1 MGVARG
7 GGGLATVI
15 AVAGSQLAGLRGLLK
30 WAETQSWQAIQQDNP
45 DIITAMDALA
55 ELDRLTLDP
64 EVKAQLSTLMGS
76 LTEALQQANGQLAA
90 KAAEIVAK
98 DAKIAALTH
107 ELAYYKRIR
116 FGQKTEALAGL
127 QRDLFREDV
136 ETDLAAIEAE
146 LESLKATP
154 RPSVAVPRSLRRG
167 RQPLPDHLP
176 RIEHRH
182 EPRSCACG
190 QCGGKLTHIRDDITE
205 QLDVEPAKFF
215 VCRHIRPQY
224 ACRAC
229 ETVVAEATPPAI
241 IDGGLAAPGLLAW
254 VVTGKYLDHLPLYRL
269 EQIAGR
275 SGVNLSRST
284 LADWVGQ
291 VGVAL
296 QPLVGR
302 LKWRLLQGDSLHA
315 DETPMPQLD
324 PGSGKTKKAYLWAY
338 RSNDLQP
345 GPRVIIFD
353 YQSGRNG
360 QHAQGFLGDWRG
372 CLMVDDYSGYKPLF
386 TEDSGGKT
394 CTELACFAHVRRKFF
409 DLYQANRSPM
419 AYAALEQIADL
430 YEIESQAKDLSIE
443 QRQIVRQDKAKP
455 LLDELH
461 AWLLENLAKTA
472 PGGASAKALSYAL
485 KRWPALIRYADTGHL
500 PIDNNACENT
510 IRPIAI
516 GRKNYLFVGTERA
529 GKRAATIQSLLG
541 TAKLNGLD
549 PAVWLKDTLEKLPTW
564 PNSKIDELLP
574 FGRN

>member
-1 MGVARG
+1 
-7 GGGLATVI
+7 
-15 AVAGSQLAGLRGLLK
+15 
-30 WAETQSWQAIQQDNP
+30 
-45 DIITAMDALA
+45 MDALS
-55 ELDRLTLDP
+55 ELDRFNLDP
-64 EVKAQLSTLMGS
+64 AVRSQLSALMSSLVQQNSAQLAEKNS
-76 LTEALQQANGQLAA
+76 LLEQSA
-90 KAAEIVAK
+90 KIIAEK
-98 DAKIAALTH
+98 DTKIAALTH

-116 FGQKTEALAGL
+116 FGQKTEALTGL
-127 QRDLFREDV
+127 QRDLFREEV

-146 LESLKATP
+146 LESFKATP
-154 RPSVAVPRSLRRG
+154 RPTVAVPRPPRSG

-182 EPRSCACG
+182 EPASCTCG
-190 QCGGKLTHIRDDITE
+190 QCGGALTKIRDDITE

-215 VCRHIRPQY
+215 VHRHIRPQY

-229 ETVVAEATPPAI
+229 ETVVAEAVPPAI

-254 VVTGKYLDHLPLYRL
+254 VVTSKYLDHLPLYRL

-296 QPLVGR
+296 QPLTDR
-302 LKWRLLQGDSLHA
+302 LIWHLLQGNTLHA

-324 PGSGKTKKAYLWAY
+324 PGKGKTKKAYLWAY

-345 GPRVIIFD
+345 GHRIIVFD
-353 YQSGRNG
+353 YQGNRSG
-360 QHAQGFLGDWRG
+360 QHARNFLNGWQGH
-372 CLMVDDYSGYKPLF
+372 LMVDDYNGYKALF
-386 TEDSGGKT
+386 TGDGNSTG
-394 CTELACFAHVRRKFF
+394 CLELACLAHVRRKFF
-409 DLYQANRSPM
+409 DLYQSSQSPM
-419 AYAALEQIADL
+419 AKAALEKIADL
-430 YEIESQAKDLSIE
+430 YDVETQAKSLDIE
-443 QRQIVRQDKAKP
+443 QRQLMRHNMAKP
-455 LLDELH
+455 LLEDLH
-461 AWLLENLAKTA
+461 IWLQDTLAKTA

-529 GKRAATIQSLLG
+529 GKRAAAIQSLLA
-541 TAKLNGLD
+541 TAKLNGFD
-549 PAVWLKDTLEKLPTW
+549 PAAWLKETLEKLPTW

-574 FGRN
+574 FSHS